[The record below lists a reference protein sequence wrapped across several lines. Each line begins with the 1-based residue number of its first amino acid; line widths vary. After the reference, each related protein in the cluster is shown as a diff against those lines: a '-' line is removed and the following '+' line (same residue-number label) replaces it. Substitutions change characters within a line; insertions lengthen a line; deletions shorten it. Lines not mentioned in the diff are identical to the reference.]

1 MFTVK
6 VTQQLVDVDVVAVA
20 VAANVVWLLSE
31 KLQQQQQKSMNY

>member
-6 VTQQLVDVDVVAVA
+6 VTQQLVDVVAVAA